1 MSDVKP
7 FVLDFDLVS
16 GFCTSG
22 KVKPTQRRVS
32 DMVAQFANEAAAR
45 AMVEG
50 GDPLLYEFYGLDLP
64 EDDSGVLQF
73 GTTILYPGKVG
84 EEYFM
89 TKGHFHTILDTSE
102 IYYGLSGHGMMLME
116 TPEGQVDWK
125 EIGPGE
131 ALYVP
136 GRWPPQ
142 HQHRHRASGDV
153 LRLPGG
159 TPATTTA
166 PSRRRATGS
175 WWWSGTEG
183 LPSSTTPNGR
193 CSPALCGRP
202 V

>member
-32 DMVAQFANEAAAR
+32 DMAAQFANEAAAR

-102 IYYGLSGHGMMLME
+102 IYYGLSGRGMMLMRPPRARW
-116 TPEGQVDWK
+116 TGRRSAPARPSTSPDA
-125 EIGPGE
+125 GPT
-131 ALYVP
+131 A
-136 GRWPPQ
+136 
-142 HQHRHRASGDV
+142 AS
-153 LRLPGG
+153 
-159 TPATTTA
+159 TPA
-166 PSRRRATGS
+166 PSL
-175 WWWSGTEG
+175 W
-183 LPSSTTPNGR
+183 
-193 CSPALCGRP
+193 
-202 V
+202 

>member
-102 IYYGLSGHGMMLME
+102 ICYGLSGHGMMLME

-136 GRWPPQ
+136 GRWA
-142 HQHRHRASGDV
+142 HRSIN
-153 LRLPGG
+153 
-159 TPATTTA
+159 T
-166 PSRRRATGS
+166 
-175 WWWSGTEG
+175 GTEPLVMFFVYRG
-183 LPSSTTPNGR
+183 DAGHDYGTIEEKGYRKLVVER
-193 CSPALCGRP
+193 DGRP
-202 V
+202 AVIDNPKWKV

>member
-136 GRWPPQ
+136 GRWA
-142 HQHRHRASGDV
+142 HRSIN
-153 LRLPGG
+153 
-159 TPATTTA
+159 T
-166 PSRRRATGS
+166 
-175 WWWSGTEG
+175 GTEPLVMFFVYRGDAVQIKQDGRKGRGYTFHLGLSMTAG
-183 LPSSTTPNGR
+183 LPSRSTTSFR
-193 CSPALCGRP
+193 
-202 V
+202 